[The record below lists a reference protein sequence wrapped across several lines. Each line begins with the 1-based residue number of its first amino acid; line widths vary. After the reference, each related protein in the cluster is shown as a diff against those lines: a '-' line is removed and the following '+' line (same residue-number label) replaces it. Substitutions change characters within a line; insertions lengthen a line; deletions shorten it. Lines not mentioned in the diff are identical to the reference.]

1 MMVVTD
7 DVDEA
12 VALMVAAREDRWP
25 TPPRS
30 VPSEAPMMW
39 LFAVLIVLAMGG
51 VAMVASGR
59 GGSMAPAYDD
69 RPDLALP
76 DDRPLGAQDLRTVRF
91 PLALRGYRMSDVDAL
106 LARLATE
113 LEDRA
118 HGLGLD
124 DDSSG
129 DPDPPRAD
137 SAECRSRSSSG
148 SSRPSPPWR
157 SC

>member
-1 MMVVTD
+1 MT
-7 DVDEA
+7 
-12 VALMVAAREDRWP
+12 
-25 TPPRS
+25 
-30 VPSEAPMMW
+30 W
-39 LFAVLIVLAMGG
+39 LFAILVVLAMGG

-76 DDRPLGAQDLRTVRF
+76 TDRHLEAQDLRTVRF

-118 HGLGLD
+118 GDAGD
-124 DDSSG
+124 GSSG
-129 DPDPPRAD
+129 DARRD
-137 SAECRSRSSSG
+137 
-148 SSRPSPPWR
+148 
-157 SC
+157 

>member
-1 MMVVTD
+1 MT
-7 DVDEA
+7 
-12 VALMVAAREDRWP
+12 
-25 TPPRS
+25 
-30 VPSEAPMMW
+30 W
-39 LFAVLIVLAMGG
+39 LFAILVVLAMGG

-76 DDRPLGAQDLRTVRF
+76 ADRPLEARDLRTVRF

-118 HGLGLD
+118 RDEQSDERDG
-124 DDSSG
+124 SSG
-129 DPDPPRAD
+129 DSQRD
-137 SAECRSRSSSG
+137 
-148 SSRPSPPWR
+148 
-157 SC
+157 